1 MNTGGLLSFDQVIVR
16 DAVEVF
22 PQASVA
28 IHVLVLELIHPT
40 VVTGSAPT
48 VAGVTLPQLSVAVAF
63 PRLVF
68 C

>member
-1 MNTGGLLSFDQVIVR
+1 MNTGGVLSFDQVIVR

-28 IHVLVLELIHPT
+28 IHILVLELIHPM
-40 VVTGSAPT
+40 VVTGSDPT
-48 VAGVTLPQLSVAVAF
+48 VTGVTLPQLSVAVAL
-63 PRLVF
+63 PRLAF